1 MAYRNRFF
9 VVYSGIEGTFVIPN
23 KLLEYYESLVNRF
36 RAQTIDNPNLR
47 EYVAEI
53 RDVWE
58 QRVIL
63 RELRTRA
70 GIPICRGEVVC
81 LDVLLQSAWGEN
93 IRPVPL
99 DRAHDALCFSSHL
112 KQFPPPP
119 WWDCSRYGSVRK

>member
-1 MAYRNRFF
+1 
-9 VVYSGIEGTFVIPN
+9 VIPN
-23 KLLEYYESLVNRF
+23 KLLEYYESLVSRF
-36 RAQTIDNPNLR
+36 RAQTIDNPHLR

-81 LDVLLQSAWGEN
+81 LDVPTSKCMGGEHQTCSAHA
-93 IRPVPL
+93 
-99 DRAHDALCFSSHL
+99 DSCYLCEPKGL
-112 KQFPPPP
+112 
-119 WWDCSRYGSVRK
+119 